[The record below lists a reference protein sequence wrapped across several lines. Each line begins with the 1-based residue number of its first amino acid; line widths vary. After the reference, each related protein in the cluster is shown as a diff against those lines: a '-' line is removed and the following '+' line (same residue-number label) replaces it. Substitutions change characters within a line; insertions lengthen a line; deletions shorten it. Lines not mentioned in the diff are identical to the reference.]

1 MIEHDRRFK
10 HVLGSEYTDV
20 TLPGYESLLRRPICV
35 DATAQVLLNGA
46 DSADGGGRGLR

>member
-10 HVLGSEYTDV
+10 HVLGSEHTDV
-20 TLPGYESLLRRPICV
+20 TLPGYESLLRRPIYV
-35 DATAQVLLNGA
+35 DATAQALLNVA